1 MGAFTILEPDAAVA
15 GRFGAS
21 FVILEDVCMSILFKR
36 RLLGPLGDSGAAV
49 YAEEEKWTTSV
60 SINASD
66 FWLAPLRPWIYKI
79 SLNLISVM
87 IMMNGPCIDFADPH
101 ASVTPAPS
109 WSIVYCET
117 SQSLSMCMVV

>member
-1 MGAFTILEPDAAVA
+1 MGGRAIGTDGASTAFFNLDGGRIGALMSLEPDEAVA

-21 FVILEDVCMSILFKR
+21 FVILVDVWISILFRR
-36 RLLGPLGDSGAAV
+36 RLLGPLGDSGEAT

-79 SLNLISVM
+79 SLN
-87 IMMNGPCIDFADPH
+87 
-101 ASVTPAPS
+101 
-109 WSIVYCET
+109 
-117 SQSLSMCMVV
+117 VVEWDHLD